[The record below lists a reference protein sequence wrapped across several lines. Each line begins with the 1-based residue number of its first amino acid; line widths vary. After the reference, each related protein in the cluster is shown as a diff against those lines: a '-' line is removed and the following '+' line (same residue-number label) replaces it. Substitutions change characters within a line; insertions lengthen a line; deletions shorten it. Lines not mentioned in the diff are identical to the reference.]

1 MQGAAFFVHGAASPP
16 PAVAPPTR
24 VVPNESAISAL
35 PSSAT
40 QSAARPLGRGRALLT
55 HGREGP
61 SNAPRARARHWPWR
75 ALQLR
80 TLRNHCPLVM
90 TMLALVAG

>member
-40 QSAARPLGRGRALLT
+40 QSSGRSARASRALLT
-55 HGREGP
+55 HGRERP
-61 SNAPRARARHWPWR
+61 SNAPRARARHWPRR
-75 ALQLR
+75 ALQMR
-80 TLRNHCPLVM
+80 TLRIF
-90 TMLALVAG
+90 